1 MSELILRDSGLLVD
15 VADEFPEV
23 DEKFYQIVNSGQTFF
38 RRLRDRQ
45 IWFYCPNTNTFY
57 QNNRKRH
64 GLFNAIDSRFSQDR
78 IRWDEIQEVLDD
90 LGANDLLK
98 NLNIVLFRR
107 KLIIARRKGLI
118 SDDERQTIL
127 SIVDH
132 LEATG

>member
-1 MSELILRDSGLLVD
+1 MSELILKDSGLLVD

-23 DEKFYQIVNSGQTFF
+23 DENFYQIVNSGQTFDQHVPN
-38 RRLRDRQ
+38 RE
-45 IWFYCPNTNTFY
+45 IWFYCPSTNTFY

-64 GLFNAIDSRFSQDR
+64 GLFNAIDSRFTLDR
-78 IRWDEIQEVLDD
+78 IRWDEIQEVLEDI
-90 LGANDLLK
+90 GANDLLN
-98 NLNIVLFRR
+98 NLNIVLLRR
-107 KLIIARRKGLI
+107 KLSRAQQKGLI